1 MKGYAAFF
9 TFSTLFN
16 KTSFITHDSV
26 INYGDTKDAQISKIE
41 EAISKGI
48 FTPQDPVSD
57 ELLKRI
63 LKGALSS
70 PDLSQKYL
78 KYIPK

>member
-1 MKGYAAFF
+1 
-9 TFSTLFN
+9 
-16 KTSFITHDSV
+16 
-26 INYGDTKDAQISKIE
+26 
-41 EAISKGI
+41 GI